1 MTKDEFYSRAADFL
15 NEYDHFAKKNN
26 IRITKIREGYAEAV
40 FDADD
45 RHLNGLG
52 IVQGGALYTLA
63 DLAFAGAVNSF
74 GEKAVGMNSSVSYL
88 KPGTDRKFH
97 AVATTLHRGKRTGV
111 FSVDVFDS
119 KERLLVRATMTGAFL
134 GHPFFEDEEIEPAAK

>member
-1 MTKDEFYSRAADFL
+1 MTKDEFYIRAVEFL

-40 FDADD
+40 FEADD

-74 GEKAVGMNSSVSYL
+74 GEKAVHL
-88 KPGTDRKFH
+88 RIT
-97 AVATTLHRGKRTGV
+97 
-111 FSVDVFDS
+111 FDS
-119 KERLLVRATMTGAFL
+119 GRLTRTLALSLTLPVRSQRSRI
-134 GHPFFEDEEIEPAAK
+134 PRE

>member
-1 MTKDEFYSRAADFL
+1 MTKEEFYARAADFL

-40 FDADD
+40 FEADD

-63 DLAFAGAVNSF
+63 DLAFAGASNSYGDKCVAMTAAVSFIRPGSGKILRAAAREVNKGRRSCVIEVEVR
-74 GEKAVGMNSSVSYL
+74 GETEKL
-88 KPGTDRKFH
+88 
-97 AVATTLHRGKRTGV
+97 VAKIQFTG
-111 FSVDVFDS
+111 
-119 KERLLVRATMTGAFL
+119 
-134 GHPFFEDEEIEPAAK
+134 FFYEK